1 MNTHRAD
8 AAGAR
13 RGPDRAWALCAA
25 LCAALAAAAGCAGA
39 RAPEA
44 APALAAGRCPPKDLR
59 TLDRPGGDALHRAV
73 ADADL
78 AATRRALAAGSD
90 PNGRDGYED
99 TALAAAVAA
108 EVYAFRERSPRQLR
122 ELAAQD
128 AARARAQLD
137 IVRALL
143 DAGADPDG
151 RSRYGDTALIRVAG
165 AALPIDEESFAA
177 AAAAQRRALVALLLE
192 RGARI
197 DQGNDRG
204 ATALMAAAGND
215 RLAAALVA
223 TLLGRGADP
232 RRVDCVGRTAL
243 SIARERGRDDAA
255 ELLKGALAP
264 ATKEP
269 AGSQPAGPPP
279 PKINP

>member
-1 MNTHRAD
+1 M
-8 AAGAR
+8 
-13 RGPDRAWALCAA
+13 
-25 LCAALAAAAGCAGA
+25 
-39 RAPEA
+39 
-44 APALAAGRCPPKDLR
+44 PAKDLR

-128 AARARAQLD
+128 AARARAARH
-137 IVRALL
+137 RARP
-143 DAGADPDG
+143 ARCRRRPDG

-165 AALPIDEESFAA
+165 AAADRRGELRRRG
-177 AAAAQRRALVALLLE
+177 RRAT
-192 RGARI
+192 ARA
-197 DQGNDRG
+197 GR
-204 ATALMAAAGND
+204 AAAGTRRAHRPGQRPRRD
-215 RLAAALVA
+215 CADGRRRQRPIGRGAGRDLAR
-223 TLLGRGADP
+223 RGADP